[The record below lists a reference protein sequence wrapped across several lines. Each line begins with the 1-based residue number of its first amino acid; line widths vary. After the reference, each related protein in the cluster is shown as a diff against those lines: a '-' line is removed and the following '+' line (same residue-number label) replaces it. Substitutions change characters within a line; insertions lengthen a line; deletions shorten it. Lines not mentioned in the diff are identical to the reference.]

1 VYEKEVIYLNIPK
14 GIDNNEFIVLSN
26 KGNVI
31 NESLKGD
38 IKMII
43 NVENTTPFTRDGLN
57 LIYHKMLTLKEALC
71 GFSFELQYINNK
83 LYTINSS
90 SGNIIVPEYKKI
102 IPNLGLQRENY
113 KGNLIIIFNIEFP
126 NSLTEQQIL
135 SLKDIL

>member
-1 VYEKEVIYLNIPK
+1 
-14 GIDNNEFIVLSN
+14 
-26 KGNVI
+26 
-31 NESLKGD
+31 
-38 IKMII
+38 
-43 NVENTTPFTRDGLN
+43 
-57 LIYHKMLTLKEALC
+57 MLTLKEALC